1 MKKNKTNLI
10 LILSIILLLIIISI
24 FVYFL
29 HVIKNKN
36 KHISAVN
43 IALQEKITERDNR
56 SVLQKRILELVS
68 TYNKISSYFVDS
80 SSIDKFVEY
89 LENIGNDN
97 GVDLSVKGVDIPKG
111 EKNKISIN
119 INIDGSFT
127 NVTKV
132 VALLENAPYDI
143 SINSLYLNKEIIP
156 TNNEAV
162 ATTTD
167 TKTKTVTPQVKS
179 QWQANVTFIVLSI

>member
-10 LILSIILLLIIISI
+10 LALSILLLLVLVSF

-29 HVIKNKN
+29 QVIKNKN

-43 IALQEKITERDNR
+43 ITLQEKIIERDNR

-68 TYNKISSYFVDS
+68 TYNKINEYFVDS
-80 SSIDKFVEY
+80 SSIDKFVGY
-89 LENIGNDN
+89 LENIGSDN

-119 INIDGSFT
+119 ININGSFS

-156 TNNEAV
+156 VTEITPAPAN
-162 ATTTD
+162 
-167 TKTKTVTPQVKS
+167 TKIVPPQVKS